1 MTFVVNDPI
10 SFAGRVLET
19 VRAAVLAVDEHG
31 VLRYASPA
39 ALRIVGAQ
47 MDDVLGCPIE
57 EVLAL
62 PADEGTNPIRGCL
75 SDGVA
80 RKGRDDVA
88 EVSMGNGRP
97 LQLDILPL
105 TVDGKV
111 AGALVTMNTDTD
123 PDRPVSESVNA
134 QKLEGL
140 GRIAAGVAHEINTP
154 TQYVNDNVHFL
165 RDAVAVLGELIQ
177 AGDRIVEKSR
187 RGEPVEDAIAEL
199 AAKTQQSGVT
209 DLEREIPDALEQT
222 LEGLS
227 RINRIAGALRE
238 FLHPAADEKTAAN
251 INRAIENAV
260 AVCRNEWR
268 YVAEVELDFDEGLPS
283 VSCWIHEF
291 SQVILNLVTNAAHS
305 IADRISGTP
314 GEMGRITITT
324 RKRDEFAEI
333 RVCDDG
339 AGIPSDLLHA
349 IFAPFFTT
357 KDTGKGTGQGL
368 ALARSVIVDKHSGS
382 IEAESE
388 MGEGAVFTILIPFR
402 ETSKEKKLE
411 SEGQVR
417 GGLVR

>member
-19 VRAAVLAVDEHG
+19 VKDAVLAVDELG

-39 ALRIVGAQ
+39 AVRIVGRQ
-47 MDDVLGCPIE
+47 IDDVLGCPIE
-57 EVLAL
+57 EVLKL
-62 PADEGTNPIRGCL
+62 PADEETNPIRGCL
-75 SDGVA
+75 RDGVA
-80 RKGRDDVA
+80 RKGRGDLT
-88 EVSMGNGRP
+88 ELNKGNGRS
-97 LQLDILPL
+97 LDFDTMPL
-105 TVDGKV
+105 TMDGKV
-111 AGALVTMNTDTD
+111 AGALVSLNTSAD
-123 PDRPVSESVNA
+123 PDRPTTESVNA

-154 TQYVNDNVHFL
+154 TQYVNDNVHYL
-165 RDAVAVLGELIQ
+165 RDALAVLGELVR
-177 AGDRIVEKSR
+177 AGERIVDCSC
-187 RGEPVEDAIAEL
+187 RGEAVEDAIAEL
-199 AAKTQQSGVT
+199 AAKTEQSGVA

-222 LEGLS
+222 LEGLG

-238 FLHPAADEKTAAN
+238 FLHPAADERTFSN
-251 INRAIENAV
+251 INRVIENAV

-305 IADRISGTP
+305 IADRVAGSP
-314 GEMGRITITT
+314 GEMGQITITT

-339 AGIPSDLLHA
+339 VGIPPDLLHA
-349 IFAPFFTT
+349 IFTPFFTT
-357 KDTGKGTGQGL
+357 KTTGKGTGQGL
-368 ALARSVIVDKHSGS
+368 SLARSVIVDKHGGS
-382 IEAESE
+382 IDAESE
-388 MGEGAVFTILIPFR
+388 IGEGAVFTILLPFR
-402 ETSKEKKLE
+402 EN
-411 SEGQVR
+411 SEGLTVEPEKRGR